1 MRRYFLSK
9 ILLIPQ
15 ILLISLVFSIT
26 FLVYADSNYSKVY
39 IFGDSLSDTGNLGSI
54 IGGIPSPYVNNRI
67 SNGPIAVDTLSSEL
81 GDTADASLHLI
92 GLNAGHNY
100 SVAGAKASTNEVI
113 DLNTQILSF
122 QANHASIAPSDAL
135 YVVFIGGNDIR
146 AAVSQPDDVIANTIL
161 QTANDNVKNAIVFLK
176 NMGARK
182 FLVINA
188 PNIALLPETRLIASA
203 IQSPTFLERA
213 TQLSKRYN
221 KLLHKTVDEMEDDDK
236 SKITEFNLFKLF
248 EKSIENAS
256 KLGITN
262 TTEACFRS
270 RIPDFHPDCNFGLN
284 AGQFYFFDEIHPTTQ
299 VHTLF
304 GEAFVKAITK
314 DDDDYSDDEKEN
326 ENDEDKDKVH
336 F

>member
-1 MRRYFLSK
+1 MRRYSFSK
-9 ILLIPQ
+9 
-15 ILLISLVFSIT
+15 ILLISLVFCIT
-26 FLVYADSNYSKVY
+26 FLAQADSTYSKVY

-54 IGGIPSPYVNNRI
+54 VGGIPSPYVNNRI
-67 SNGPIAVDTLSSEL
+67 SNGPIAADTLAEKL
-81 GDTADASLHLI
+81 GGSADASLHLI

-146 AAVSQPDDVIANTIL
+146 AAVSEPDDVIANTIL
-161 QTANDNVKNAIVFLK
+161 QTANDNVKNAIIFLK
-176 NMGARK
+176 NMGARS

-188 PNIALLPETRLIASA
+188 PNIALLPETRLIAA
-203 IQSPTFLERA
+203 ATQSPTFIERA

-221 KLLHKTVDEMEDDDK
+221 KLLHNTVHELEDHNK

-304 GEAFVKAITK
+304 GEAFVKVITK
-314 DDDDYSDDEKEN
+314 DDDNDEDKKEN
-326 ENDEDKDKVH
+326 ENEEDKDKVY